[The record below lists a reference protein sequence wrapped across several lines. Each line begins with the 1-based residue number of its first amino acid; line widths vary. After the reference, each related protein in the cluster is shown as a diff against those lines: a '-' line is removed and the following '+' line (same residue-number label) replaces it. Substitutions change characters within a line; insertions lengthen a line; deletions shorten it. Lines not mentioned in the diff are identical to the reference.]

1 MSDIAHTS
9 CTSQISD
16 PLSIPPAPKLK
27 FACRI
32 EYFSSPESHYA
43 GFQRQENIKSIQEEL
58 EKSFSRI
65 ANENILI
72 FGAGRTDAGVH
83 ATGQIIHFE
92 TQAERS
98 IDSWLLGVNTYLPKD
113 IRLKS
118 IQMIPEDFHARFSAL
133 SRTYEYWIDNQ
144 KISSALFKN
153 HALHHP
159 YDLNIKKMH
168 EAAQALLGEH
178 DFSAFRASEC
188 QSKSPFRF
196 MNFINISRSNFAP
209 GLTSSPDRGGAELL
223 KEKNFIKIEIKAN
236 AFVHHM
242 VRNIVGSLLEIGDGR
257 REASWLTY
265 LLNQK
270 DRKLAGMTAPPQ
282 GLYLTQ
288 VEYPEKFSRLFS

>member
-1 MSDIAHTS
+1 MSNT
-9 CTSQISD
+9 
-16 PLSIPPAPKLK
+16 PKFK
-27 FACRI
+27 FACRV

-43 GFQRQENIKSIQEEL
+43 GFQRQEDVKSIQEEL
-58 EKSFSRI
+58 EKSLSRI
-65 ANENILI
+65 ADENIVI
-72 FGAGRTDAGVH
+72 FAAGRTDAGVH

-98 IDSWLLGVNTYLPKD
+98 IDSWLLGANTYLPKD

-118 IQMIPEDFHARFSAL
+118 IQIIPEDFHARFSAL
-133 SRTYEYWIDNQ
+133 SRTYEYWIDNNL
-144 KISSALFKN
+144 ISSALFKN

-159 YDLNIKKMH
+159 YYLEIDKMH
-168 EAAQALLGEH
+168 QAAQVLLGEH

-188 QSKSPFRF
+188 QSKTPFRF
-196 MNFINISRSNFAP
+196 MNFIKISRADFAP
-209 GLTSSPDRGGAELL
+209 GLTSSPEIVSPLVGETGQPPG
-223 KEKNFIKIEIKAN
+223 FIKIEIQAN

-257 REASWLTY
+257 REIAWLEY

-282 GLYLTQ
+282 GLYLTRVQ
-288 VEYPEKFSRLFS
+288 YPEKFSGLIS